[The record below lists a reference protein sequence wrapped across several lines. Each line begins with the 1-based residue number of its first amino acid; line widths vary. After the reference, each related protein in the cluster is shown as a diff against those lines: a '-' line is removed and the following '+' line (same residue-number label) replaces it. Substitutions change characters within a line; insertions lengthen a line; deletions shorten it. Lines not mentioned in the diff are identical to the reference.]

1 MSDLSPAVHPTAPD
15 AAAVKPPAPP
25 TGGGRGER
33 LSPLRELV
41 MARVRG
47 FLREP
52 EALFWV
58 FGFPILMSLGLGLAF
73 REKPADR
80 AAVGVERGSAGE
92 RWVPALRASREV
104 AVRVMDAPEAAQA
117 LRKGTVG
124 VVLAGRTALEYR
136 FDPARPD
143 SRVARLLADQAVQRG
158 GGGQRPVPTVERAAT
173 APGGRYIDW
182 VIPGLIGMNLMSTG
196 MWGMGFDIVQARQ
209 RKRLKRLVSTPM
221 RKRDFM
227 LAQILA
233 RLVFIG
239 IEVPPIVLFAWLA
252 FGVHVAGSLLS
263 LSLVIVLGAM
273 TFAGL
278 GLLASSR
285 AKTVEGISGIL
296 NVIMMPMFVLSG
308 VFFSSARYPDVVQPF
323 IKALPLTALND
334 ALRAIYNDGLPL
346 SAAAIPIAILLA
358 WMVVTFAAALRLFRW
373 Q

>member
-1 MSDLSPAVHPTAPD
+1 MSDPAAQESPAEAR
-15 AAAVKPPAPP
+15 AAFPRGPAEQ
-25 TGGGRGER
+25 TER

-73 REKPADR
+73 RETGADPVPV
-80 AAVGVERGSAGE
+80 AVERGSVAE
-92 RWVPALRASREV
+92 RWIPALRANRELKV
-104 AVRVMDAPEAAQA
+104 QVLDGPAAA
-117 LRKGTVG
+117 EGLRKGTVG

-136 FDPARPD
+136 FDPVRPE
-143 SRVARLLADQAVQRG
+143 SRVARLLTDATVHAAAGGVRPITAAEKAQR
-158 GGGQRPVPTVERAAT
+158 T
-173 APGGRYIDW
+173 PGARYIDW

-196 MWGMGFDIVQARQ
+196 MGGMGFDIVQARQ

-252 FGVHVAGSLLS
+252 FGVKVAGSLLA
-263 LSLVIVLGAM
+263 LSVVIVIGAM

-278 GLLASSR
+278 GLLASAR

-308 VFFSSARYPDVVQPF
+308 VFFSSARYPEVVQPI

-346 SAAAIPIAILLA
+346 SAAAAPIAIMLA
-358 WMVVTFAAALRLFRW
+358 WMVVTFVAALRLFRW